1 VSEPPRVVPGAEDLL
16 SVLEPVMG
24 AETLVVA
31 LGELSRQLSMFTQ
44 AFATAAFLVDRGA
57 IILESWHPEDE
68 IRRARLRAHFQ
79 GLAVQSA
86 RAGEAVV
93 VPFPAHT
100 ATGLEPHVF
109 VLEGRGRLV
118 GVVCFACLPQ
128 PEGPACAET
137 TRLVGRIVRLAAL
150 RIAALQDEAAARTSS
165 AQYQRWF
172 KQFDQ
177 HIRLLDRE
185 RQKFAALVN
194 RTESCVFVTDLSGTI
209 RWTNQPLA
217 RRFRAPAATGGWVG
231 HSCRELCARMMGDGG
246 APCSSCPV
254 ARSLEST
261 QAAHSEVRV
270 PAGADG
276 ALRATALPIRGL
288 EGRAQEVIVVI
299 QDVTAQGELP
309 QAA

>member
-1 VSEPPRVVPGAEDLL
+1 MNEPPRSVPRAEDVLD
-16 SVLEPVMG
+16 VLEPVM
-24 AETLVVA
+24 AAQTLEAA
-31 LGELSRQLSMFTQ
+31 LGELAHQLSVFTQ

-57 IILESWHPEDE
+57 IILESWHPADE
-68 IRRARLRAHFQ
+68 IRRARLRTHFQ

-93 VPFPAHT
+93 VPFPAHST
-100 ATGLEPHVF
+100 TELEPHVF
-109 VLEGRGRLV
+109 LLEGGGRVV

-128 PEGPACAET
+128 SGGAACAET
-137 TRLVGRIVRLAAL
+137 TRLVGRLARLAGH
-150 RIAALQDEAAARTSS
+150 RIATLQDEAAARTSS

-209 RWTNQPLA
+209 RWANQPLTK
-217 RRFRAPAATGGWVG
+217 RFQAPAPTGGWVG
-231 HSCRELCARMMGDGG
+231 HSCRELCASMMGDGG
-246 APCSSCPV
+246 AACATCPV

-270 PAGADG
+270 PVGAEG

-299 QDVTAQGELP
+299 QDVSAQGELP